1 MNNPETGTS
10 GRSVFSIKSTDKRIN
25 FEEVCDFLV
34 LNSYE
39 SFFPL
44 AVSSQLNEKK
54 NKVLNSISARYVV
67 CQCFVNQLFADAED
81 HATN

>member
-1 MNNPETGTS
+1 MN
-10 GRSVFSIKSTDKRIN
+10 FD
-25 FEEVCDFLV
+25 EVCDFLV

-54 NKVLNSISARYVV
+54 NQVLNSISARYVV
-67 CQCFVNQLFADAED
+67 CQFFVNQLFADAED
-81 HATN
+81 HAAN